1 MVEEFQPH
9 YQKQVLQKAEV
20 EDTPVE
26 ENLRISNYKHKYF
39 LGFLKIIPM
48 TVAGLYLLNTVL
60 SYFDTEWTIISYIAG
75 LGLIPW
81 LFIMMASYLF
91 HFCEYH
97 RMFLW
102 YIMANNILCWL
113 DYEYTLPISNR
124 SLFLLHMIIAGIFL
138 FLVLYFHQKQHKKRR
153 LL

>member
-1 MVEEFQPH
+1 MVEELQRQPL
-9 YQKQVLQKAEV
+9 KQELLEV
-20 EDTPVE
+20 EAEDIPVE
-26 ENLRISNYKHKYF
+26 ENLRISNYRHKLF
-39 LGFLKIIPM
+39 LLFLKVIPM
-48 TVAGLYLLNTVL
+48 LTAGLFLLNTVL
-60 SYFDTEWTIISYIAG
+60 SYFYIEISAISYIASM
-75 LGLIPW
+75 GLIPW
-81 LFIMMASYLF
+81 LFVMIASYLF

-138 FLVLYFHQKQHKKRR
+138 FLVLYFHQKQCKKRP
-153 LL
+153 L